1 MKMDWRIFMGL
12 SLTSIWLITGF
23 IYVSSS
29 VGWAGFVNLPVEEVG
44 SFLEGAF
51 APLAF
56 LWLVIGYFL
65 QQQELIQNT
74 QAMRAQANEIARTA
88 EQAIIQSEK
97 LAASETYARQEA
109 TLRLAETV
117 RHQLGGISGMLYISS
132 HGPLADYP
140 SGEINSEQM
149 FSEQSKGDPEIFSR
163 KLLEISFALG
173 ETTKQFE
180 LFYKTE
186 IRARHTNQ
194 FIFVFERLMNHVRHS
209 DTDNMLFDSLSGNA
223 HGLLYAR
230 MKGHQANAPE
240 QWSDHSKTARTVNV

>member
-12 SLTSIWLITGF
+12 SLTTIWLITGF
-23 IYVSSS
+23 LYVSNS
-29 VGWAGFVNLPVEEVG
+29 VGWTGFVNLPVEEVG

-117 RHQLGGISGMLYISS
+117 RNQLGGISGMLYISS
-132 HGPLADYP
+132 HGSVGDYP
-140 SGEINSEQM
+140 AGEIDSEHM

-163 KLLEISFALG
+163 KLLEVSFDLG
-173 ETTKQFE
+173 ETAKQFD

-194 FIFVFERLMNHVRHS
+194 FIFVFERLMNHVRDS
-209 DTDNMLFDSLSGNA
+209 DKDNMLFDSLSGNA

-230 MKGHQANAPE
+230 MKEHQANAPE
-240 QWSDHSKTARTVNV
+240 KWNEHSKTARTIEL

>member
-12 SLTSIWLITGF
+12 FLTSAWLITGF
-23 IYVSSS
+23 LYISGS
-29 VGWAGFVNLPVEEVG
+29 VGWSGFISLPVEEMG

-65 QQQELIQNT
+65 QQQELIHNT

-88 EQAIIQSEK
+88 EQATIQSEK

-109 TLRLAETV
+109 TLRLAESV
-117 RHQLGGISGMLYISS
+117 RNQLGGISAMLYLSS
-132 HGPLADYP
+132 HGDIGEYPLSVEESD
-140 SGEINSEQM
+140 QL
-149 FSEQSKGDPEIFSR
+149 FSENSKGDPENFSR
-163 KLLEISFALG
+163 KLLQASSIMDS
-173 ETTKQFE
+173 ETERAE

-194 FIFVFERLMNHVRHS
+194 FIFVFERLLKHVRNS
-209 DTDNMLFDSLSGNA
+209 DTNNMLFDSLIGSSQ
-223 HGLLYAR
+223 GLLYTR
-230 MKGHQANAPE
+230 MKEHQANAPE
-240 QWSDHSKTARTVNV
+240 RWKDHTKTARSVSF

>member
-1 MKMDWRIFMGL
+1 MGL
-12 SLTSIWLITGF
+12 SLTSIWLITGY

-88 EQAIIQSEK
+88 EQAVIQSEK

-109 TLRLAETV
+109 TLRLAESV
-117 RHQLGGISGMLYISS
+117 RNQLGGISAMLYISS
-132 HGPLADYP
+132 HGDIGEYPLTDEE
-140 SGEINSEQM
+140 SDKLLSEN
-149 FSEQSKGDPEIFSR
+149 SKGDPEIFSR
-163 KLLEISFALG
+163 KLLQASYDLDSEA
-173 ETTKQFE
+173 KRFE

-194 FIFVFERLMNHVRHS
+194 FIFVFERLLKHVRSS
-209 DTDNMLFDSLSGNA
+209 DTDNMLFDSLIGSGQ
-223 HGLLYAR
+223 GLLYVR
-230 MKGHQANAPE
+230 MKEHQANAPE
-240 QWSDHSKTARTVNV
+240 QWKDHTKTARSVSF